1 MTGVVAVADDPAVGS
16 SVILE
21 RAGEARA
28 GAHIGGTVLL
38 DGVKRVGANPDR
50 MGCSIITDT
59 CGQSIAI
66 VSTIHRNRQTKL
78 TQAAAAGGSPR
89 FLFRGRQHREK

>member
-38 DGVKRVGANPDR
+38 DGIKRIGANPDR

-59 CGQSIAI
+59 RRQSIAI
-66 VSTIHRNRQTKL
+66 VSTVHRNRQTKL
-78 TQAAAAGGSPR
+78 TQAAAARSTSR
-89 FLFRGRQHREK
+89 FLLGRYQHW